1 MAILQMFT
9 VYDVKAETYSQPI
22 TAPTI
27 NTMGRILGDV
37 LAEGQHAYAK
47 HPEDYVLFHLGEFDD
62 STGQV
67 DLLKAPNSLFVLRTL
82 MPQ

>member
-1 MAILQMFT
+1 MSLLQMFS
-9 VYDVKAETYSQPI
+9 VFDVKAEVYSQPI

-37 LAEGQHAYAK
+37 LSEGKHAYAI

-67 DLLKAPNSLFVLRTL
+67 DLLVAPNSLFSLKTL
-82 MPQ
+82 ISQ

>member
-1 MAILQMFT
+1 MSILQMFS
-9 VYDVKAETYSQPI
+9 VFDVKSEVYSQPI
-22 TAPTI
+22 AAPSI

-62 STGQV
+62 STGQL
-67 DLLKAPNSLFVLRTL
+67 DLLPAPNSLFILKTL
-82 MPQ
+82 NAQ

>member
-1 MAILQMFT
+1 MSILQMFS
-9 VYDVKAETYSQPI
+9 VYDVKAEVYSQPI

-37 LAEGQHAYAK
+37 LAEGSHAYAK

-67 DLLKAPNSLFVLRTL
+67 DPLNAPNSLFSLKTL
-82 MPQ
+82 TPQ